1 MASYLVL
8 FGFTPQGV
16 QQIKESPKRVEA
28 AKQTVRSMGGE
39 VRAFYGILGS
49 AHDTLFI
56 VEAPDDAAIARM
68 VLAIAALGN
77 VRTETHRLFTEDEF
91 KKIVGSLP

>member
-16 QQIKESPKRVEA
+16 QHIKDCPARVAA
-28 AKQTVRSMGGE
+28 AKETVRSLGGE
-39 VRAFYGILGS
+39 VRAFYGIMGS

-56 VEAPDDAAIARM
+56 VDAPDDAAMARM
-68 VLAIAALGN
+68 VLAIAEKGF

-91 KKIVGSLP
+91 GEIVRSLP